1 MRHLHRR
8 WGLDVTPLV
17 LGRRLEKAK
26 PRRTRFQRLPP
37 ISVDSNHVLAA
48 TVHYKA
54 ALRRAFRA
62 LAQSVA
68 TQVKHKLDQRQKLA
82 KQDDDSGQDEG
93 ADWTTAT
100 GIADSLDLSALTM
113 VVDSASEL
121 GASVAGDTGRV
132 ALAQFGMND
141 NSDIVDQVDQRAADW
156 SDDRA
161 AELVGMRYNSAGELV
176 PAARASM
183 RIDEATRNMIR
194 QTIFLGLQEGWR
206 SHEIADSLQ
215 NDHAFSEDR
224 AALIANTECLMPETL
239 VTAAHVTAAHRRF
252 YNGEIIEITTK
263 SGRKITATPNHPMLS
278 QKGWQAAGALRKGDY
293 LVCNGGQQNSLG
305 RQDVKD
311 RPPTISE
318 VFDALALVGVVE
330 RVSSVSKDFHGDGIA
345 DSNVDIATPNGPLVV
360 GNFSSLNKPVL
371 DQLFSPTDCATPA
384 CCPRCGALLSDK
396 GVCFCVR
403 PQLDTSSFKDAFY
416 KSSFLPIFL
425 SQGANTGAFKVAC
438 DDGSVGQIGSKL
450 IGHLAVDISLF
461 SSGSGASYDPCL
473 PDYSGANIQRGSGQS
488 RCVMNRLPTFV
499 GGDDSSFCDVIDVVP
514 CFSTQFDSVS
524 SASHKF
530 MGVENSHNN
539 PATFL
544 GSRRNLINGEAAAI
558 EFDDVV
564 LVRRARFSGH
574 VYNLTTCCGY
584 FVANE
589 TYTGNTRRAHSQGA
603 LIGYEQAAANGVKVM
618 KGWSTSGDNPCQDC
632 QDNEDEGS
640 IPLGQDFQSGD
651 DAPPAHPNCRCVIV
665 PVVLDAGW
673 GGAAIS
679 ALASRELTETETK
692 SIAAAK
698 DGRNMSFNT
707 GEKNPYF
714 TKQDI
719 FAHAYPARDTL
730 ASWLHSDTGPLA
742 SLGPIRF
749 FHAAPDDVANS
760 AYNQPGPILF
770 GIGVK
775 KEARATEKVTYEYDG
790 EWERLFDSYRTTVAV
805 DSPEDAYT
813 VAADLVRSGLA
824 VRVKDTQHDPLE
836 DTHWRDIKINIRMPN
851 GLIGEIAIVTKKML
865 LAKNV
870 GHAYYE
876 TSRTI
881 EAKYTVDGV
890 KKPKSEWAPEDYDKW
905 KVAVDKQAELYD
917 ETWRQSESI
926 RQ

>member
-93 ADWTTAT
+93 ADWATAT

-161 AELVGMRYNSAGELV
+161 AELVGMRYNSDGELV

-224 AALIANTECLMPETL
+224 AALIANS
-239 VTAAHVTAAHRRF
+239 
-252 YNGEIIEITTK
+252 EI
-263 SGRKITATPNHPMLS
+263 
-278 QKGWQAAGALRKGDY
+278 
-293 LVCNGGQQNSLG
+293 
-305 RQDVKD
+305 
-311 RPPTISE
+311 
-318 VFDALALVGVVE
+318 
-330 RVSSVSKDFHGDGIA
+330 
-345 DSNVDIATPNGPLVV
+345 
-360 GNFSSLNKPVL
+360 
-371 DQLFSPTDCATPA
+371 
-384 CCPRCGALLSDK
+384 
-396 GVCFCVR
+396 
-403 PQLDTSSFKDAFY
+403 
-416 KSSFLPIFL
+416 
-425 SQGANTGAFKVAC
+425 
-438 DDGSVGQIGSKL
+438 
-450 IGHLAVDISLF
+450 
-461 SSGSGASYDPCL
+461 
-473 PDYSGANIQRGSGQS
+473 
-488 RCVMNRLPTFV
+488 
-499 GGDDSSFCDVIDVVP
+499 
-514 CFSTQFDSVS
+514 
-524 SASHKF
+524 
-530 MGVENSHNN
+530 
-539 PATFL
+539 
-544 GSRRNLINGEAAAI
+544 
-558 EFDDVV
+558 
-564 LVRRARFSGH
+564 
-574 VYNLTTCCGY
+574 
-584 FVANE
+584 
-589 TYTGNTRRAHSQGA
+589 RRAHSQGA

-618 KGWSTSGDNPCQDC
+618 KAWSTSGDNPCQDC

-692 SIAAAK
+692 SIAAAE

-719 FAHAYPARDTL
+719 FTHAYPARDTL

-749 FHAAPDDVANS
+749 FHSAPDDVANS

-917 ETWRQSESI
+917 EAWRQSESI